1 MASSL
6 PSTDAVN
13 FFVVLSKK
21 PIVPGLAAAAAP
33 SGATAD
39 WQKYRPHELCFR
51 L

>member
-21 PIVPGLAAAAAP
+21 PIVVWYQPPRHLPVQLRIGKN
-33 SGATAD
+33 TARMN
-39 WQKYRPHELCFR
+39 YVSR